1 MSVCCECWV
10 FPGKRSPRRNDHS
23 LRGVLPNVERLN
35 VVVKPRQCGGPG
47 PAEAVK
53 PYKKYSIGVT
63 LGPIEIFSSRN
74 VVGFIIFLFRKVL
87 KKNYLVN
94 KCIVRCVLQ

>member
-10 FPGKRSPRRNDHS
+10 FPGKRSSRRNDHS
-23 LRGVLPNVERLN
+23 PRGVLPNVERLH
-35 VVVKPRQCGGPG
+35 VVVKPRYCRGPG

-53 PYKKYSIGVT
+53 PYKKSFIGVI

-74 VVGFIIFLFRKVL
+74 VVGFIIQGVSKRD
-87 KKNYLVN
+87 
-94 KCIVRCVLQ
+94 LQL